1 MEQELQ
7 QLGAQVE
14 ALSEQVET
22 VLPVL
27 PAWVMPLAVLAA
39 FFLVGVMAFRAV
51 FWFLTRMVRSRDLFW
66 RSLVSRTRRPLR
78 MGLVVAALALGV
90 AVAPLGAAEADLAR
104 HGLLI
109 AFIILVAWVLH
120 TALQIWTTVH
130 LRKFTLDAEDNFLAR
145 KHVTQ
150 SRILVR
156 LAGWIITIIC
166 VSAILMTFDGV
177 RQWGVSLLASAGAAG
192 IVVGF
197 AFQPVLK
204 NLIAGIQL
212 AVTQPIRIDDAVI
225 VEGEWGQVEEITGTY
240 VVIKI
245 WDWRR
250 LIVPLGYFIEQ
261 PFQNWT
267 RETSSLIGVV
277 LLYLDHA
284 TDIDRLRAEAQQV
297 VERSALWDG
306 KVFAVQV
313 TDFRERV
320 MEVRILAS
328 ARNAARTYDLRCEIR
343 EKIIGFVQR
352 EMPHALPRTR
362 ETVSVDGPDRRLPPE
377 IEVVGGGAPD

>member
-1 MEQELQ
+1 MEEELE
-7 QLGAQVE
+7 LLETQVE
-14 ALSEQVET
+14 EITSGIEEFVPILPDWAM
-22 VLPVL
+22 PVL
-27 PAWVMPLAVLAA
+27 VLALA
-39 FFLVGVMAFRAV
+39 FIVGLAIFRLVFGI
-51 FWFLTRMVRSRDLFW
+51 LNRMVAKRDLFW
-66 RSLVSRTRRPLR
+66 RSLVARTRRPLR
-78 MGLVVAALALGV
+78 LGLVVAALSIGV
-90 AVAPLGAAEADLAR
+90 AVAPLSFEGRDLAQ

-109 AFIILVAWVLH
+109 AFMVLVAWALH
-120 TALQIWTTVH
+120 TALHIWTTVH

-156 LAGWIITIIC
+156 LAGWLIVILT

-177 RQWGVSLLASAGAAG
+177 RQWGVSLLAAGGAAG

-225 VEGEWGQVEEITGTY
+225 VEGEWGWVEEITGTY

-250 LIVPLGYFIEQ
+250 LVVPLSYFIEQ

-267 RETSSLIGVV
+267 RDSSSLIGGV
-277 LLYLDHA
+277 LLYLDHCA
-284 TDIDRLRAEAQQV
+284 DIKRLRTKTEEICRA
-297 VERSALWDG
+297 SKLWDG
-306 KVFAVQV
+306 NVCHVQV
-313 TDFRERV
+313 NEFRERV

-328 ARNAARTYDLRCEIR
+328 ARNAPRTYDLRCEIR
-343 EKIIGFVQR
+343 EEIITWIQR
-352 EMPHALPRTR
+352 EMPEALPRTR
-362 ETVSVDGPDRRLPPE
+362 ETVSVDGGNRPMPAG
-377 IEVVGGGAPD
+377 IEVVGG

>member
-1 MEQELQ
+1 MEEELE
-7 QLGAQVE
+7 LLETQVE
-14 ALSEQVET
+14 EITSGIEEFVPILPDWAM
-22 VLPVL
+22 PVL
-27 PAWVMPLAVLAA
+27 VLALA
-39 FFLVGVMAFRAV
+39 FIVGLAIFRLVFGI
-51 FWFLTRMVRSRDLFW
+51 LNRMVAKRDLFW
-66 RSLVSRTRRPLR
+66 RSLVARTRRPLR
-78 MGLVVAALALGV
+78 LGLVVAALSIGV
-90 AVAPLGAAEADLAR
+90 AVAPLSFEGRDLAQ

-109 AFIILVAWVLH
+109 AFMVLVAWALH
-120 TALQIWTTVH
+120 TALHIWTTVH

-156 LAGWIITIIC
+156 LAGWLIVILT

-177 RQWGVSLLASAGAAG
+177 RQWGVSLLAAGGAAG

-225 VEGEWGQVEEITGTY
+225 VEGEWGWVEEITGTY

-250 LIVPLGYFIEQ
+250 LVVPLSYFIEQ

-267 RETSSLIGVV
+267 RDSSSLIGGV
-277 LLYLDHA
+277 LLYLDHCA
-284 TDIDRLRAEAQQV
+284 DIKRLRTKTEEICRA
-297 VERSALWDG
+297 SKLWDG
-306 KVFAVQV
+306 NVCHVQV
-313 TDFRERV
+313 NEFRERV

-328 ARNAARTYDLRCEIR
+328 ARNAPRTYDLRCEIR
-343 EKIIGFVQR
+343 EELITWIQQ
-352 EMPHALPRTR
+352 EMPEALPRTR
-362 ETVSVDGPDRRLPPE
+362 ETVSVDGGNRPMPSG
-377 IEVVGGGAPD
+377 IEVVGG